1 MKEIAIIAF
10 DQFTDIDL
18 FLMWDILG
26 RNRQDWRV
34 RILGNVST
42 LRSAHGLE
50 ITPQGALCEASQADA
65 VLFCSGKEGVPLA
78 LADSSFLPS
87 INLDSSRQYIG
98 SICAGAFILNALG
111 LLPKRQAST
120 HPEAMAV
127 LKTLSVEPVNQP
139 LVCDGHVAT
148 AGGCLSALYLVG
160 WLIESLF
167 DKQKRDATLQ
177 PVLPTGQQ
185 QLFNSLIE
193 FSVHQ
198 GRM

>member
-34 RILGNVST
+34 RILGNTSK

-50 ITPQGALCEASQADA
+50 ITPQGVLSEASQADA

-78 LADSSFLPS
+78 LSDPNFLPS
-87 INLDSSRQYIG
+87 IKLDPSHQYIG

-120 HPEAMAV
+120 HPEAMKALQAV
-127 LKTLSVEPVNQP
+127 SVEPVNQP
-139 LVCDGHVAT
+139 LVCDGRVAT

-167 DKQKRDATLQ
+167 DKQKRDETLL

-185 QLFNSLIE
+185 PLFNSLIE
-193 FSVHQ
+193 FSVRQ